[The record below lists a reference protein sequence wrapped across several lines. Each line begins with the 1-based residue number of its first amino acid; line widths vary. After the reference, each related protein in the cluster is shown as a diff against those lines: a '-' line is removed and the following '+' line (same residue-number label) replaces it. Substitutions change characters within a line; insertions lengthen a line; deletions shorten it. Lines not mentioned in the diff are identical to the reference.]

1 MDCFWFIIVHF
12 SFPCNT
18 KCIVVSV
25 TLTAFL
31 FYSLFSPMF
40 TYIKSLTQHLPSL
53 PSLPSCLCLLLFLSL
68 WLHMVQSCMSE
79 QQTAR
84 RQQSARA
91 GSCASPNYPFNKAW
105 ASSTKIFL
113 YSSLQHSFFS
123 PLSLSDLCPA
133 TSSLPLLG
141 WPAQAYRE
149 DCGSLRHLGQLGE
162 FFLFSFLASH
172 LTAPPSLLF
181 LLLLLLFILWVV
193 RFYSATWQMSFPSIK
208 SRRHDWQV
216 RSQRTDKP
224 GMSRDLTGIEGVS
237 GKELGL
243 F

>member
-31 FYSLFSPMF
+31 FYSLFPPMF

-105 ASSTKIFL
+105 ASSTKIFP

-149 DCGSLRHLGQLGE
+149 DCGSLRHLCQLGE
-162 FFLFSFLASH
+162 FYLLFSFLLPCISSYRSSQPLIPPPPPPLH
-172 LTAPPSLLF
+172 LVGSQILFCDLTNELSLHKVKAAWLTGA
-181 LLLLLLFILWVV
+181 V
-193 RFYSATWQMSFPSIK
+193 SE
-208 SRRHDWQV
+208 DWQAWHV
-216 RSQRTDKP
+216 TRSHWHRGSKW
-224 GMSRDLTGIEGVS
+224 
-237 GKELGL
+237 
-243 F
+243 

>member
-31 FYSLFSPMF
+31 FYSLFPPMF

-105 ASSTKIFL
+105 ASSTKIFP
-113 YSSLQHSFFS
+113 YSSLQHSFFFS
-123 PLSLSDLCPA
+123 PLSLRFVPCYILSPFARLTGTGVQRRLRQPPPPRSA
-133 TSSLPLLG
+133 GWVLSSFFFSPSLHLILPLL
-141 WPAQAYRE
+141 PASYSSSSSSSSS
-149 DCGSLRHLGQLGE
+149 CG
-162 FFLFSFLASH
+162 
-172 LTAPPSLLF
+172 
-181 LLLLLLFILWVV
+181 
-193 RFYSATWQMSFPSIK
+193 
-208 SRRHDWQV
+208 
-216 RSQRTDKP
+216 
-224 GMSRDLTGIEGVS
+224 
-237 GKELGL
+237 
-243 F
+243 